1 MITVPNRWDIFAR
14 VVDNFG
20 DAGVSWRLARQLAVE
35 HGRDVVLWLDQLAP
49 LARIAPDVVG
59 DRSTQRAHGVT
70 IRHWTDPFPAAEPA
84 DVVVEAFGCGLPD
97 AYVRGDGGTRVA
109 TAMVRSRVSERGSLG
124 G

>member
-1 MITVPNRWDIFAR
+1 MITAPNRWDIFAR

-20 DAGVSWRLARQLAVE
+20 DAAVSWRLARQLAGE

-70 IRHWTDPFPAAEPA
+70 VRHWTDPFPAAEPA
-84 DVVVEAFGCGLPD
+84 DVVVEAFGCGRP
-97 AYVRGDGGTRVA
+97 TR
-109 TAMVRSRVSERGSLG
+109 TSRRWRHARRRRNGSFEYLSAVPG
-124 G
+124 R